1 MTRRAEAPKVRR
13 MIVPVRMVVGNK
25 SIETYAML
33 DGGATNPNI
42 REEMAK
48 KLNLKYKKRKA
59 NPVTVGEESYGVKSF
74 TEFEVENLD
83 GDRS

>member
-1 MTRRAEAPKVRR
+1 MKEMTRRAEAPKVRR

-25 SIETYAML
+25 SIEMYTML

-48 KLNLKYKKRKA
+48 KLNLK
-59 NPVTVGEESYGVKSF
+59 
-74 TEFEVENLD
+74 
-83 GDRS
+83 